1 MSTAENKAFRD
12 NGFPKGIKVSATAR
26 LIFYHLCDR
35 YDTRP
40 GKGFA
45 YPGMAELMRVTG
57 KSRTTVQ
64 DGLKELKDLGFIDQT
79 KKGFRTQ
86 RAEYV
91 VTYALQ
97 LQGKSVGHTDT
108 LKAKT
113 ESKESAM
120 EFDPVGYTDVMGTDL
135 PPKGSAMPYPINTI
149 NTLNTN
155 KYINNE
161 TDHVYSDQ
169 VKTETKDAP
178 SGKINYDRWNVITSH
193 RPEIKNYIN
202 PGTNYERA
210 LDTLISNGW
219 RPTGIAEFVSKIDFT
234 NAHSWGGRLEQEL
247 NKLAGVSKATT
258 KLGATDWCG
267 REGCDPTTR
276 KWLTQWEIE
285 GRFTFNCPKC
295 HPNEIKKNEQVQ
307 TFNFLDELDE
317 TPFRS
322 VDE

>member
-12 NGFPKGIKVSATAR
+12 HGFPKDIKVSATAR

-35 YDTRP
+35 YDSRP

-64 DGLKELKDLGFIDQT
+64 DGLKELKDHGLIDQT

-97 LQGKSVGHTDT
+97 LQGKSVGYTDT

-113 ESKESAM
+113 VSKESAV

-135 PPKGSAMPYPINTI
+135 PPKGSAMPYLI
-149 NTLNTN
+149 NTLNTTN
-155 KYINNE
+155 TTKYVN
-161 TDHVYSDQ
+161 
-169 VKTETKDAP
+169 TKENVF
-178 SGKINYDRWNVITSH
+178 KINVQRWNVLKTH
-193 RPEIKNYIN
+193 LGDYEKYIK
-202 PGTNYERA
+202 PGPNYEHLLNRLEDKGVRLKDIGA
-210 LDTLISNGW
+210 FI
-219 RPTGIAEFVSKIDFT
+219 EKIDFT
-234 NAHSWGGRLEQEL
+234 NSHKCGGLLDQEL

-258 KLGATDWCG
+258 KPGATDWCG
-267 REGCDPTTR
+267 REGCDSTTR
-276 KWLTQWEIE
+276 TWGTQWEID

-295 HPNEIKKNEQVQ
+295 HSNEIKKDKQVQ
-307 TFNFLDELDE
+307 TFNVLDELGDKLG
-317 TPFRS
+317 RS

>member
-12 NGFPKGIKVSATAR
+12 NGFPKGTKVSATAR

-97 LQGKSVGHTDT
+97 LQGKSVGYADT
-108 LKAKT
+108 LKDKT
-113 ESKESAM
+113 ERKESAM

-135 PPKGSAMPYPINTI
+135 PPKGSAMPYPINTLKTT
-149 NTLNTN
+149 NTTKYVNTKEN
-155 KYINNE
+155 VFSYNVE
-161 TDHVYSDQ
+161 
-169 VKTETKDAP
+169 
-178 SGKINYDRWNVITSH
+178 RWNVLKPHLGDSE
-193 RPEIKNYIN
+193 RFIK
-202 PGTNYERA
+202 PGPNYERLLNLLEA
-210 LDTLISNGW
+210 KGLRLKDIGAF
-219 RPTGIAEFVSKIDFT
+219 IEKIDFT
-234 NAHSWGGRLEQEL
+234 NAHSCGGRLEQEL

-258 KLGATDWCG
+258 KPGATDWCG
-267 REGCDPTTR
+267 REGCDSRTR
-276 KWLTQWEIE
+276 TWPEPSERSDGSLTS
-285 GRFTFNCPKC
+285 NCPYC
-295 HPNEIKKNEQVQ
+295 HPNEIKQNEQVQ
-307 TFNFLDELDE
+307 TFNFLDQLGE

>member
-12 NGFPKGIKVSATAR
+12 NGFPKGTKVSATAR

-97 LQGKSVGHTDT
+97 LQGKSVGYADT
-108 LKAKT
+108 LKDKI
-113 ESKESAM
+113 ERKESAM
-120 EFDPVGYTDVMGTDL
+120 EFDSVGYTDVMGTDL
-135 PPKGSAMPYPINTI
+135 PPKGSAMPYLI
-149 NTLNTN
+149 NTLNTTN
-155 KYINNE
+155 TTKYVN
-161 TDHVYSDQ
+161 
-169 VKTETKDAP
+169 TKENVF
-178 SGKINYDRWNVITSH
+178 SYNVERWNVLKTH
-193 RPEIKNYIN
+193 LGDYERFIK
-202 PGTNYERA
+202 PGPNYERLLNRLEDKGVRLKDIGA
-210 LDTLISNGW
+210 LI
-219 RPTGIAEFVSKIDFT
+219 EKIDFT
-234 NAHSWGGRLEQEL
+234 NAYSCGGRLEQEL
-247 NKLAGVSKATT
+247 NALAGVSKATT
-258 KLGATDWCG
+258 KPGTTDWCG

-307 TFNFLDELDE
+307 TFNVLDELGK
-317 TPFRS
+317 TLGRS

>member
-12 NGFPKGIKVSATAR
+12 NGFPKGTKVSATAR

-97 LQGKSVGHTDT
+97 LQGKSVGYADT
-108 LKAKT
+108 LKDKI
-113 ESKESAM
+113 ERKESAM
-120 EFDPVGYTDVMGTDL
+120 EFDSVGYTDVLGTDL
-135 PPKGSAMPYPINTI
+135 PPKGSALPYLI
-149 NTLNTN
+149 NTLNTTN
-155 KYINNE
+155 TTKYVN
-161 TDHVYSDQ
+161 
-169 VKTETKDAP
+169 TKENVF
-178 SGKINYDRWNVITSH
+178 SYNVERWNVLKTH
-193 RPEIKNYIN
+193 LGDYERFIK
-202 PGTNYERA
+202 PGPNYERLLNRLEDKGVRLKDIGA
-210 LDTLISNGW
+210 FI
-219 RPTGIAEFVSKIDFT
+219 EKIDFT
-234 NAHSWGGRLEQEL
+234 NAYSCGGRFEQEL
-247 NKLAGVSKATT
+247 NALAGVFKATT
-258 KLGATDWCG
+258 KPDQPKWCG

-276 KWLTQWEIE
+276 TWPEASQRDD
-285 GRFTFNCPKC
+285 GSFTTNCPKC
-295 HPNEIKKNEQVQ
+295 HSSEIKKDEQVQ
-307 TFNFLDELDE
+307 TFNVLDELGK

>member
-1 MSTAENKAFRD
+1 
-12 NGFPKGIKVSATAR
+12 
-26 LIFYHLCDR
+26 
-35 YDTRP
+35 
-40 GKGFA
+40 
-45 YPGMAELMRVTG
+45 MAELMRVTG

-135 PPKGSAMPYPINTI
+135 PPKGSAMPYLI
-149 NTLNTN
+149 NTLNTTN
-155 KYINNE
+155 TTKYVN
-161 TDHVYSDQ
+161 
-169 VKTETKDAP
+169 TKENVF
-178 SGKINYDRWNVITSH
+178 SYNVQRWNVLKAH
-193 RPEIKNYIN
+193 LGDYEKYIK
-202 PGTNYERA
+202 PGPNYERLLNLLEA
-210 LDTLISNGW
+210 KGVRLKDIGAF
-219 RPTGIAEFVSKIDFT
+219 IEKIDFT
-234 NAHSWGGRLEQEL
+234 NAYSCGGRLEQEL
-247 NKLAGVSKATT
+247 NEFAGVSKATS
-258 KLGATDWCG
+258 KPGATDWCE

-276 KWLTQWEIE
+276 TWPEPSERSDGSLTS
-285 GRFTFNCPKC
+285 NCPYC
-295 HPNEIKKNEQVQ
+295 HPNEIKQNEQVQ
-307 TFNFLDELDE
+307 TFNFLDELGE

>member
-135 PPKGSAMPYPINTI
+135 PPKGSAMPYLI
-149 NTLNTN
+149 NTLNTTN
-155 KYINNE
+155 TTKYVN
-161 TDHVYSDQ
+161 
-169 VKTETKDAP
+169 TKENVF
-178 SGKINYDRWNVITSH
+178 KINVERWNVLKAH
-193 RPEIKNYIN
+193 LGDYERFIN
-202 PGTNYERA
+202 PGANLERP
-210 LDTLISNGW
+210 LDRLASKGVTLKTIG
-219 RPTGIAEFVSKIDFT
+219 EFIEKIDFT
-234 NAHSWGGRLEQEL
+234 NAYKCGGRLEQEL

-258 KLGATDWCG
+258 KPGSTDWCG

-276 KWLTQWEIE
+276 TWPEPSERSDGSLTA
-285 GRFTFNCPKC
+285 NCPYC
-295 HPNEIKKNEQVQ
+295 HSNEIKKDEQVQ
-307 TFNFLDELDE
+307 TFNFLDELGE